1 MTSFARGR
9 LPAAVALV
17 AVTLLAAAAWL
28 AELPPAPAGRD
39 APPGSFSADRAWPTL
54 ERIADRPTPIGSAAG
69 DAVRD
74 HLVAELTRLGLR
86 PEVRTGAGTYGF
98 GGGDVV
104 AGIAE
109 NVIAVIP
116 GRDSTGRVVLA
127 AHYDSTP
134 TTPGAGD
141 DKASVAAILEITRAL
156 LTGPPLRNDLV
167 ILLSDGEE
175 PGLIGAAAFARHPL
189 ARDGGVMINMEGA
202 GNAAPSSVYN
212 VTPGGGALV
221 GAFARAMPHPVGE
234 SALVDAY
241 RETGFHSDLTVLE
254 ENGWIGIDLG
264 LSGGR
269 AYYHHPRDTSA
280 ALDRS
285 ALQMHGDNALAMVRE
300 IGGADLREL
309 REPRD
314 EVFFAL
320 LGTVVRYPAGLATPL
335 AALAALAVLAVAA
348 YARLSLRPTPPP
360 TPLGRRDAAGLRD
373 RSGGQSESGGP
384 DTSGDGVPVTVPRLI
399 AGVLAVLGV
408 LVVMGGLGTGLWPAL
423 VALDPG
429 YGDLPSDVYRPWPY
443 RLALAA
449 SAVAVTWA
457 VHVALRRWLNA
468 VVLAVGALFWLAVLG
483 VAGALLMPGASHYG
497 SLTALAGAAGLAG
510 ALAWRRRPVLRAAVL
525 ACGAVPAV
533 LLFSVGARAMSNATG
548 LALATPAGLLYAFAA
563 LALLPLLAAI
573 TPTAAHAHGGTPG
586 DAAADSGR
594 DDAADGAA
602 GPAPDRAA
610 VGGGGP
616 VRGGAPVGGARGWSR
631 AAWAGPAVA
640 GVLALVLAGV
650 GLGANRFGP
659 EQPRLAHLAYV
670 LDADTRQ
677 GTWVSMTEP
686 PHPWAA
692 ERAPHVPVSWDLPLP
707 YRQTPARV
715 GPAPAVALPAP
726 ELTVLE
732 ERRDGDRTV
741 LRVRMRSQRAA
752 YQLNL
757 HVGGLVTGGEFAV
770 PGQAP
775 VPLPRIEREDGP
787 WPFEVQF
794 FAPPERGVEL
804 TLRVEGAARPRMA
817 VADVTLGLDGVP
829 THRSRPAGVDLA
841 PSGDGLPTDSVTVVR
856 VL

>member
-1 MTSFARGR
+1 MTSFARR
-9 LPAAVALV
+9 RPAAAVALV
-17 AVTLLAAAAWL
+17 AVTLLAAAAWF

-86 PEVRTGAGTYGF
+86 PEVRTEAGTYGF

-116 GRDSTGRVVLA
+116 GRDPTGRVVLA

-134 TTPGAGD
+134 TTPGASD
-141 DKASVAAILEITRAL
+141 DKASVAAVLEITRAL
-156 LTGPPLRNDLV
+156 LTGPRLRNDLV

-189 ARDGGVMINMEGA
+189 ARDGGVMINMEGP

-234 SALVDAY
+234 SALVAAY

-269 AYYHHPRDTSA
+269 AYYHHPRDTPA
-280 ALDRS
+280 ALDRG

-300 IGGADLREL
+300 VGGADLREL
-309 REPRD
+309 RGPRD
-314 EVFFAL
+314 EVFFSL
-320 LGTVVRYPAGLATPL
+320 LGMVARYPAGLATPL

-348 YARLSLRPTPPP
+348 YARLSARPLPVSPPSP
-360 TPLGRRDAAGLRD
+360 VDRRG
-373 RSGGQSESGGP
+373 RSGGQGEPG
-384 DTSGDGVPVTVPRLI
+384 GVPVTVPRLF
-399 AGVLAVLGV
+399 AGVVAVLGV

-429 YGDLPSDVYRPWPY
+429 YGDLVSDVYQPWPY
-443 RLALAA
+443 RLALAV

-457 VHVALRRWLNA
+457 GHVALRRWLNA
-468 VVLAVGALFWLAVLG
+468 VVLAVGTLFWLAVLG

-510 ALAWRRRPVLRAAVL
+510 ALASRRRPVLGAAVL
-525 ACGAVPAV
+525 ACGAAPAV
-533 LLFSVGARAMSNATG
+533 LLFSVGARSMSNATG
-548 LALATPAGLLYAFAA
+548 LALATPAGLFYAFAA

-573 TPTAAHAHGGTPG
+573 TPTAAHVRGGTTG
-586 DAAADSGR
+586 GAVAASERGE
-594 DDAADGAA
+594 AADGAA
-602 GPAPDRAA
+602 GPVR
-610 VGGGGP
+610 GEGTGP
-616 VRGGAPVGGARGWSR
+616 VRGPAPVAVAQGRRRVAV
-631 AAWAGPAVA
+631 WAGPAVA
-640 GVLALVLAGV
+640 AVLALVLAGV
-650 GLGANRFGP
+650 GLVVNRFGP

-670 LDADTRQ
+670 LDADARQ
-677 GTWVSMTEP
+677 GSWVSMTEP

-692 ERAPHVPVSWDLPLP
+692 ERAPHVPASWDLPLP

-732 ERRDGDRTV
+732 ERRDGDGTV

-794 FAPPERGVEL
+794 FAPPARGVEF
-804 TLRVEGAARPRMA
+804 TLRVEGAARPRLA
-817 VADVTLGLDGVP
+817 VADITLGLDGVP
-829 THRSRPAGVDLA
+829 AHRARPAGVDLT
-841 PSGDGLPTDSVTVVR
+841 PSGGGLPTDSVTVVR